1 MTIKEDNSFFVADN
15 LPGESPS
22 FSSPEPVHDSADGF
36 TVIYRAARHGRIFAL
51 KALRPA
57 FSASPLHRAL
67 LRKEYETAMGLIH
80 PGILTVYSLE
90 KVNGPGLC
98 IVEEWIDGL
107 TLDAFIASVK
117 PSRRTLLGIF
127 LSIAETLEYVHSR
140 QTVHRDLKPANIIV
154 TTTGNQPKIID
165 FGLADSPGIA
175 IVKGLGGTDGYAAP
189 EQYVQ
194 GAAVDH
200 RADIYAFGRILS
212 NSGAF
217 PATAARC
224 TAAEPDRRPASM
236 AEVRRL
242 LRGEYARRGRLMSV
256 AAGAAI
262 LVTAAWLLWPAS
274 APDGEPSVSP
284 APSHTPGAST
294 DSVSTPAVTDADPPP
309 PGKASPVDL
318 PEAVPPAM
326 TAGEAGTSVSSD
338 SGEEADMPY
347 SDRLRRAALSAAGRR
362 FAAHIAMAD
371 TAGPGLGYRLYH
383 IGYWR
388 HLAKEDMRGWI
399 EGNPDPDNP
408 YTEDAAAVSRGIID
422 EYSRN
427 HINQHKAGLRRIED
441 RIGPNY
447 VLIDRYI
454 TDELDDG
461 SLEMD
466 TLGEDN
472 RWHSVVI
479 PPQGRRH

>member
-1 MTIKEDNSFFVADN
+1 MEIKEDNSFFVADH
-15 LPGESPS
+15 LPGDSPS

-51 KALRPA
+51 KALKAPL
-57 FSASPLHRAL
+57 SDSPLHQAL

-80 PGILTVYSLE
+80 PGIATVYSLE
-90 KVNGPGLC
+90 MVDGPGLC

-107 TLDAFIASVK
+107 ELDAFIASAK
-117 PSRRTLLGIF
+117 PSRRALLGIF
-127 LSIAETLEYVHSR
+127 LSIAETLDYIHSR

-154 TTTGNQPKIID
+154 STTGNRPKIID

-175 IVKGLGGTDGYAAP
+175 IVKGPGGTEGYAAP
-189 EQYVQ
+189 EQYIH

-200 RADIYAFGRILS
+200 RADIYSFGRILS
-212 NSGAF
+212 ATGSF

-242 LRGEYARRGRLMSV
+242 LRREYARRRLLLTA
-256 AAGAAI
+256 AAGAA
-262 LVTAAWLLWPAS
+262 LLTAAAWLLWPSS
-274 APDGEPSVSP
+274 APDGERVDSPSPSIATGVSP
-284 APSHTPGAST
+284 
-294 DSVSTPAVTDADPPP
+294 DSVGAPAETAAEPHVTP
-309 PGKASPVDL
+309 PVSNR
-318 PEAVPPAM
+318 EVIVPAQPSM
-326 TAGEAGTSVSSD
+326 T
-338 SGEEADMPY
+338 SGETGPQVGTDDSESADAPY
-347 SDRLRRAALSAAGRR
+347 SDRLRRAALAAAGRR

-388 HLAKEDMRGWI
+388 HLAKEDMRRWI
-399 EGNPDPDNP
+399 ERNPDPDNP

-422 EYSRN
+422 EYYRT
-427 HINQHKAGLRRIED
+427 HIHQHKAGLRRIED
-441 RIGPNY
+441 RIGPRY

-461 SLEMD
+461 TLEMD

-472 RWHSVVI
+472 QWHSVVV
-479 PPQGRRH
+479 PPQGRLH